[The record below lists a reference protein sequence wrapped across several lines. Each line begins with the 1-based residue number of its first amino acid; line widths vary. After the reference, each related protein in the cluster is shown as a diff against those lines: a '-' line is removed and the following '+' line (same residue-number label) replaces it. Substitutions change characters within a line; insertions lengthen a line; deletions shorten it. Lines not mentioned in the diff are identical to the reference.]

1 MVSSPRTIFIH
12 VFGCAAFLM
21 LPVLFAPG
29 PFSFHS
35 FANPRTQQE
44 FTSYIMMLIFF
55 YINYYY
61 LIPKFYTPGQYF
73 PYILCMLAYLVVL
86 CILPKVLIVDRPPP
100 HEHFRG
106 GHRPFI
112 DLFELSHTVSLY
124 LIIVFFSQLL
134 RINNQLKLARQEK
147 LNAELLYLK
156 AQINPHF
163 LFNTLNSIYSL
174 ALTKSDDT
182 ASAIVKLSGM
192 MRYVITESQHHFV
205 SLDKEISYISDYIE
219 LQKFRL
225 VDWVKLSYTITGDTA
240 GKQIAPLLLIPFI
253 ENAFKYGVN
262 AEEDSVITINILIG
276 EQSLTLEVRNNKVQ
290 INAEAH
296 ESSGLGLENTKGRL
310 ELLYPQKHDLFI
322 RDEKHLFFVSLKID
336 LQ

>member
-1 MVSSPRTIFIH
+1 MPSARTLFIH

-21 LPVLFAPG
+21 LPILFAPG
-29 PFSFHS
+29 PFSLHS
-35 FANPRTQQE
+35 FMGPRTQQE
-44 FTSYIMMLIFF
+44 FTSYILMLIFF

-61 LIPKFYTPGQYF
+61 LIPRFYTPGRYT
-73 PYILCMLAYLVVL
+73 PYILYLVGYLIVL
-86 CILPKVLIVDRPPP
+86 CIVPKLLIADRPPP
-100 HEHFRG
+100 HEHFRE
-106 GHRPFI
+106 HRHFI
-112 DLFELSHTVSLY
+112 NLFELSHTVSLY

-219 LQKFRL
+219 LQKIRL
-225 VDWVKLSYTITGDTA
+225 VDWVKLSFTVTGNTA

-262 AEEDSVITINILIG
+262 AEEDSVIKIDIVIDEKTLI
-276 EQSLTLEVRNNKVQ
+276 LEVSNNKVQ
-290 INAEAH
+290 TNIETT
-296 ESSGLGLENTKGRL
+296 ESSGLGLENTRGRL
-310 ELLYPQKHDLFI
+310 ELVYPQKHSLFI
-322 RDEKHLFFVSLKID
+322 RDEKHVFFVSLKLD